1 MDGKQLNSQDA
12 PAEQGIHKNNF
23 IAWKEKK
30 DPLIKSFSHFWF
42 NLLLSRC
49 HYSFNGNPILVFSQ
63 VLTRKKTLLKQITDR
78 KKYL

>member
-1 MDGKQLNSQDA
+1 MGNSW
-12 PAEQGIHKNNF
+12 IHRMLQQSKGY
-23 IAWKEKK
+23 IKTTLLPEKKKK